1 MIQEP
6 CGVTDLAL
14 DSFQISDNPVGDSGR
29 GGVSRTPVRE
39 ALLQLE
45 ESALIRFHRNRG
57 FISVV
62 TVSEADLAEISSSD

>member
-1 MIQEP
+1 
-6 CGVTDLAL
+6 
-14 DSFQISDNPVGDSGR
+14 
-29 GGVSRTPVRE
+29 VSRTPVRE

-45 ESALIRFHRNRG
+45 ESALIRFNRNRG

>member
-1 MIQEP
+1 MASRDRPHLIVAEI
-6 CGVTDLAL
+6 AAEA
-14 DSFQISDNPVGDSGR
+14 
-29 GGVSRTPVRE
+29 GVSRTPVRE